1 MVDARTPLP
10 RPALLRG
17 GALTAAALL
26 LGCAACGSGGAADDG
41 GGDGAGPAV
50 VATTTWQ
57 AAFARAAG
65 AEDVTVIVPASV
77 QHAPDYEP
85 RPSDL
90 AAVADAEFVLY
101 SPFES
106 FAGQITEAAG
116 SGAEAVEV
124 NADNS
129 PEVVTAEVEKLGER
143 FGTAEAARE
152 WLAKFDAVRAELRED
167 VEADWPGGER
177 PAAVAQVYAG
187 WAAELAGAEVVG
199 TYGPDQVTPE
209 QVAELSAA
217 NPALVLDNA
226 HMSTGAVLPD
236 SGAVEVDVVNY
247 PGEDQDLLALYRANA
262 EAIGAALRGEEAPSP
277 RPGSGGDGGGHEAD
291 HDGHGG
297 GGGGGG
303 HR

>member
-10 RPALLRG
+10 RAAVLRG

-26 LGCAACGSGGAADDG
+26 MGGAACGTGPAPDGGADSG
-41 GGDGAGPAV
+41 GAGPAV

-65 AEDVTVIVPASV
+65 AQDVTVIVPASV

-90 AAVADAEFVLY
+90 AAVAGAEFVLY

-106 FAGQITEAAG
+106 FAEQITEAAG
-116 SGAEAVEV
+116 ADAEAVEV

-129 PEVVTAEVEKLGER
+129 PDVIAAEVAELGER

-152 WLAKFDAVRAELRED
+152 WLAEFDSVRARLRED

-177 PAAVAQVYAG
+177 PTAVAQVYAG

-199 TYGPDQVTPE
+199 TYGPDQVSPQE
-209 QVAELSAA
+209 VAELSGAE
-217 NPALVLDNA
+217 PDLVLDNA

-236 SGAVEVDVVNY
+236 SGAAEVDVVNY
-247 PGEDQDLLALYRANA
+247 PGEDQDLLAVYRSNA
-262 EAIGAALRGEEAPSP
+262 EAIGAALRGEEP
-277 RPGSGGDGGGHEAD
+277 PGPGADGGGHGGGHDD

-297 GGGGGG
+297 GGR
-303 HR
+303 H